1 MTDPV
6 RFIPEGVVPTP
17 SEWVDRFLMLPR
29 EQQEAIA
36 AGVQDNADR
45 AHRCFV
51 MDHEGAIEQLTV
63 LQDQLNQV
71 TFESL
76 KAGSERSRW

>member
-1 MTDPV
+1 MADPM

-17 SEWVDRFLMLPR
+17 SEWVDRFLALPR
-29 EQQEAIA
+29 ERQEEIA
-36 AGVQDNADR
+36 AGLQDTAER
-45 AHRCFV
+45 AGRCLV
-51 MDHEGAIEQLTV
+51 MDHEGAIEQLSV

-76 KAGSERSRW
+76 RAGCERSRW